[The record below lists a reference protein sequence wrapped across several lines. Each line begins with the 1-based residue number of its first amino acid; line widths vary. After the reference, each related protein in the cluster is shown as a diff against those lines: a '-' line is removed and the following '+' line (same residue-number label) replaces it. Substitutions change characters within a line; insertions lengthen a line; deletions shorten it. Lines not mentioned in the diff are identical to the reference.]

1 MKNVYFK
8 ESVMLTNILGEL
20 LEAKTAL
27 IKINAILEAADGHLT
42 NGGIELTETEWHAI
56 YDAIDKGLGDDN
68 VQN

>member
-1 MKNVYFK
+1 M
-8 ESVMLTNILGEL
+8 TAR
-20 LEAKTAL
+20 EALFIIQT
-27 IKINAILEAADGHLT
+27 IFDVSTGSLT